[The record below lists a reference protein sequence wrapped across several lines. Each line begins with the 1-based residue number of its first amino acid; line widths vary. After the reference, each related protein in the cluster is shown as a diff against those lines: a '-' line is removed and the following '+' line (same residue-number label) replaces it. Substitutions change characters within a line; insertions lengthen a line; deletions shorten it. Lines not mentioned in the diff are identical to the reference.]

1 MVLLLCMATVLNF
14 LIHPGMALLPL
25 LITKH
30 FERGALHLGWMNS
43 AWGIGM
49 ILGGLIL
56 STWGGFRK
64 RIVTSLVGIIGQ
76 GLGFLLIGLAPATA
90 FWLALVAMLFAAI
103 MNSIANGPM
112 LALLQSVVAPEMQ
125 GRVFMIVGS
134 LASLAAP
141 LGLAVAG
148 PVADAL
154 GVGAWFVVGGVASL
168 LMGITNF
175 FVPVV
180 LNIEEQRSAH
190 PASREGAPAGP
201 DAASTIHEA

>member
-1 MVLLLCMATVLNF
+1 
-14 LIHPGMALLPL
+14 MALLPL

-90 FWLALVAMLFAAI
+90 FWLALGAMLFAAI
-103 MNSIANGPM
+103 MNSIANGPL
-112 LALLQSVVAPEMQ
+112 LALVQSVVAPEMQ

-168 LMGITNF
+168 LMGIMNF